1 MIYADSR
8 YATSRIYKTY
18 NVKRDAR
25 ILGVSREWPSSSSQ
39 FFYYVWRE
47 RDRMDLLAYTY
58 LGSPNLWW
66 EIMDYNPEI
75 ADAFNIPV
83 GTIIRIPN
91 A

>member
-8 YATSRIYKTY
+8 YVSGRIYKTY

-25 ILGVSREWPSSSSQ
+25 ILGVSRTWPTAASS

-47 RDRMDLLAYTY
+47 RDRMDLLAYNY
-58 LGSPNLWW
+58 LGSPDLWW
-66 EIMDYNPEI
+66 QIMDYNPEL
-75 ADAFNIPV
+75 ADAFNISV
-83 GTIIRIPN
+83 GTIIRIPY